1 MPRLRRWVRTGL
13 NVCDL
18 PIHQRE
24 DAHARLDRLFN
35 RSHRIAMRD

>member
-24 DAHARLDRLFN
+24 G
-35 RSHRIAMRD
+35 AMRD